1 MVGEDDFLP
10 GPCGQWTPVGG
21 SRTQRILLEISTL
34 ESFSWGLGRD
44 VQTSSL
50 SHLCGLGGLGDPT
63 SLVTHPAFCQWGPR
77 GLDQHDYTPVL
88 PPAQLGATPS
98 SPIVS
103 VTDAGSRLWLA
114 VCSARTH

>member
-1 MVGEDDFLP
+1 MTFY
-10 GPCGQWTPVGG
+10 QWTPVGG

-34 ESFSWGLGRD
+34 ESFSSGLWGQSLEAELGRD

-63 SLVTHPAFCQWGPR
+63 SLVTHPAFCQWGPQ

-88 PPAQLGATPS
+88 PQAQLGVTPFQS
-98 SPIVS
+98 HCI
-103 VTDAGSRLWLA
+103 
-114 VCSARTH
+114 CN